1 VTFDYAVYEVSYANI
16 ILYGATLPSYKS
28 KNSNTQNGKTVIDA
42 NDPANNEI
50 ILAMFK

>member
-1 VTFDYAVYEVSYANI
+1 MAFDYALYDVSYANI
-16 ILYGATLPSYKS
+16 ILYGAVLPSYKS
-28 KNSNTQNGKTVIDA
+28 KKNQAENGKMVIDA

>member
-1 VTFDYAVYEVSYANI
+1 MTFDYAVYEVSYANI

-28 KNSNTQNGKTVIDA
+28 KNSNTSDGKIVIDA